1 MFSNN
6 IILDT
11 DSYKVSH
18 YLQYPKDTEIVYSYF
33 ESRGGRFENV
43 VFYGLQYY
51 IKEYLTGKVVTK
63 EKIQE
68 AKEILIGHFQ
78 SDSIF
83 NETAW
88 TRLLEKHDGNLPIK
102 IKAVPEGSRIPFKNV
117 MMTIENT
124 DQEFYWL
131 TNYLETLLSR
141 VWYPSTV
148 ATYSHEIKNIIREF
162 HEKTSDSIEGID
174 FKLHDF
180 GSRGVSSS
188 ETAAIGGAAH
198 LINFLGTDNLISM
211 RLLNKYYSATSNAG
225 YSIPAS
231 EHSTI
236 TSWNDE
242 LEAYR
247 NMLESYPKGLVACV
261 SDSYD
266 IYNACANLWGSELKN
281 DILERDGSLIVRP
294 DSGDPE
300 AVTLKIIEIL
310 GDKFGYTI
318 NSKGYKVLNPKIRII
333 QGDGIDLAMVRDIL
347 GNYMIHGWSAENI
360 AFGSGG
366 GLLQKHNR
374 DTQKFA
380 IKCSAIRRSG
390 IWYDVFKDPVTD
402 KGKVSK
408 KGRLQLIKSE
418 NKYSTVSEDRS
429 NVDFLTTVF
438 ENGIL
443 VKEYTHEEIKAN
455 VNR

>member
-18 YLQYPKDTEIVYSYF
+18 YLQYPKDTEIVYSYY
-33 ESRGGRFENV
+33 ESRGGKFQDV
-43 VFYGLQYY
+43 IFYGLQYY

-68 AKEILIGHFQ
+68 AKDLLSSHF
-78 SDSIF
+78 STESIF
-83 NETAW
+83 NEKAW
-88 TRLLEKHDGNLPIK
+88 TRLLEKHDGHLPIR
-102 IKAVPEGSRIPFKNV
+102 IKAVPEGMKIPYQNI

-124 DQEFYWL
+124 DPEFYWL

-141 VWYPSTV
+141 IWYPCTV
-148 ATYSHEIKNIIREF
+148 ATYSHGIKEIIKEF
-162 HEKTSDSIEGID
+162 HEKTSDSLNGVD

-180 GSRGVSSS
+180 GSRGVSST

-211 RLLNKYYSATSNAG
+211 RLLNKYYSATSESG
-225 YSIPAS
+225 FSIPAS

-236 TSWNDE
+236 TSWDDE
-242 LEAYR
+242 LEAFK
-247 NMLESYPKGLVACV
+247 NMLSSYPTGLVACV

-266 IYNACANLWGSELKN
+266 IFNACEKLWGTELK
-281 DILERDGSLIVRP
+281 DEILNRDGTLIVRP
-294 DSGDPE
+294 DSGNPE
-300 AVTLKIIEIL
+300 EITLKIINIL
-310 GDKFGYTI
+310 GEKFGYTV

-347 GNYMIHGWSAENI
+347 ANYLINGWSAGNI

-366 GLLQKHNR
+366 GLLQKHDR

-380 IKCSAIRRSG
+380 VKCSAIRKANK
-390 IWYDVFKDPVTD
+390 WYDVFKDPITD
-402 KGKVSK
+402 KGKTSK
-408 KGRLQLIKSE
+408 KGRLQLIKSDNGFESVRE
-418 NKYSTVSEDRS
+418 NPANIDLLE
-429 NVDFLTTVF
+429 TVF
-438 ENGIL
+438 ENGVLI
-443 VKEYTHEEIKAN
+443 KELTHDEVKAN
-455 VNR
+455 VRL

>member
-51 IKEYLTGKVVTK
+51 IKEYLIGKVVTK

-68 AKEILIGHFQ
+68 AKEILSSHFQ

-88 TRLLEKHDGNLPIK
+88 TRLLEKHDGHLPIK
-102 IKAVPEGSRIPFKNV
+102 IKAVSEGSRIPFKNV

-124 DQEFYWL
+124 DPEFYWL

-211 RLLNKYYSATSNAG
+211 RLLNRYYSATSNAG

-318 NSKGYKVLNPKIRII
+318 NSKGFKVLNPKIRII

-418 NKYSTVSEDRS
+418 NKYSTVSEDKS

-443 VKEYTHEEIKAN
+443 VKEYTHEDIKAN

>member
-68 AKEILIGHFQ
+68 TKEILSSHFQ

-83 NETAW
+83 NEAAW
-88 TRLLEKHDGNLPIK
+88 TRLLEKHDGHLPIK

-124 DQEFYWL
+124 NPEFYWL

-198 LINFLGTDNLISM
+198 LINFVGTDNLISM
-211 RLLNKYYSATSNAG
+211 RLLNKYYSADRNSG

-247 NMLESYPKGLVACV
+247 NMLESYPTGLVACV

-266 IYNACANLWGSELKN
+266 IYNACTNLWGSELKN

-418 NKYSTVSEDRS
+418 NKYSTVSEDKS

>member
-1 MFSNN
+1 MFANN

-18 YLQYPKDTEIVYSYF
+18 YLQYPKDTEIVYSYY
-33 ESRGGRFENV
+33 ESRGGRFQNV
-43 VFYGLQYY
+43 IFYGLQYY
-51 IKEYLTGKVVTK
+51 IKEYLTGKVVTS

-68 AKEILIGHFQ
+68 AKNLLSNHFQ
-78 SDSIF
+78 TESIF
-83 NETAW
+83 NEKAW
-88 TRLLEKHDGNLPIK
+88 MRLLEKHNGHLPIK
-102 IKAVPEGSRIPFKNV
+102 IKAVPEGSNIPYKNV

-124 DQEFYWL
+124 DPEFFWL

-148 ATYSHEIKNIIREF
+148 ATYSHEIKNVIRGF
-162 HEKTSDSIEGID
+162 YEKTSDTMDGLD

-198 LINFLGTDNLISM
+198 LVNFMGTDNLISM
-211 RLLNKYYSATSNAG
+211 RLLNKYYSATSDAG

-236 TSWNDE
+236 TSWDDE

-247 NMLESYPKGLVACV
+247 NMLESYPTGLVACV

-266 IYNACANLWGSELKN
+266 IYNACANLWGTELKDEIMN
-281 DILERDGSLIVRP
+281 RDGTLIVRP
-294 DSGDPE
+294 DSGNPE
-300 AVTLKIIEIL
+300 VVTLKIINIL
-310 GDKFGYTI
+310 GDKFGYTY
-318 NSKGYKVLNPKIRII
+318 NTKGYKVLNPKIRII
-333 QGDGIDLAMVRDIL
+333 QGDGIDLPMVKDIL
-347 GNYMIHGWSAENI
+347 GNYMINAWSAENI

-366 GLLQKHNR
+366 GLLQKHDR

-380 IKCSAIRRSG
+380 IKCSAIRRAG
-390 IWYDVFKDPVTD
+390 KWFDVYKDPITD
-402 KGKVSK
+402 KGKASK
-408 KGRLQLIKSE
+408 KGRLQLVKSDDG
-418 NKYSTVSEDRS
+418 YMSVREDNS
-429 NVDFLTTVF
+429 NVDLLETVF
-438 ENGIL
+438 ENGVL
-443 VKEYTHEEIKAN
+443 MKEYTHEQVKAN
-455 VNR
+455 INL